1 MRRVA
6 AVAATLLLAGLAVP
20 ASASDQSVS
29 VANFAFSPS
38 GVTVAQG
45 ESVTWRFD
53 GPDTNH
59 SVTADAGQAES
70 FDSDPGNPFPSHT
83 VSDTFDHTFNTAGT
97 YRYHDALHPA
107 LTGKVV
113 VSGPPPAVT
122 IGAATP
128 IILYG
133 QTTQIAGQVS
143 NLQANEKVDVYAQPY
158 GAASAQ
164 LIASLLT
171 GANGVWAVSVKPA
184 LATTYSAHWK
194 SLVSSTVSVGVRPA
208 ISFTIGRHQR
218 AAVKVKAATSH
229 AGRKVYIQRFTR
241 FHEWVKFRVV
251 KLGPSSGRVFRFH
264 LKRGRYTL
272 RAYMT
277 INQAGVGYLDG
288 ISRTV
293 VLRVR

>member
-1 MRRVA
+1 MRSFVLI
-6 AVAATLLLAGLAVP
+6 AVGALALVLAGASRPAATATKTVKITATAFTP
-20 ASASDQSVS
+20 ASVTIKTGDSIKWSNTDTKAHQV
-29 VANFAFSPS
+29 VANNGAFASP
-38 GVTVAQG
+38 TIAANH
-45 ESVTWRFD
+45 TWTR
-53 GPDTNH
+53 
-59 SVTADAGQAES
+59 
-70 FDSDPGNPFPSHT
+70 
-83 VSDTFDHTFNTAGT
+83 TFNTAGT
-97 YRYHDALHPA
+97 FKYHDALHPA

-122 IGAATP
+122 IGAAAP

-133 QTTQIAGQVS
+133 QSTQISGQVS
-143 NLQANEKVDVYAQPY
+143 SGQANEKVDVYAQPY
-158 GAASAQ
+158 GAPSAQ

-171 GANGVWAVSVKPA
+171 GANGVWAVAVKPSW
-184 LATTYSAHWK
+184 ATTYSAHWK

-241 FHEWVKFRVV
+241 FHEWVKFRSV
-251 KLGPSSGRVFRFH
+251 KLGSSSGRAFRFH

-277 INQAGVGYLDG
+277 INQAGTGYLEG
-288 ISRTV
+288 YSRTI

>member
-1 MRRVA
+1 MRSFVLI
-6 AVAATLLLAGLAVP
+6 AVSALALVLAGASRPAATATKAVNITATAFKP
-20 ASASDQSVS
+20 ASVTIKTGDVVKWTNKDTKNHQV
-29 VANFAFSPS
+29 VANNGSFAS
-38 GVTVAQG
+38 GMIT
-45 ESVTWRFD
+45 
-53 GPDTNH
+53 PNH
-59 SVTADAGQAES
+59 SYS
-70 FDSDPGNPFPSHT
+70 
-83 VSDTFDHTFNTAGT
+83 HTFNTAGT
-97 YRYHDALHPA
+97 FRYHDALHPA

-218 AAVKVKAATSH
+218 AAVKVKTATSH